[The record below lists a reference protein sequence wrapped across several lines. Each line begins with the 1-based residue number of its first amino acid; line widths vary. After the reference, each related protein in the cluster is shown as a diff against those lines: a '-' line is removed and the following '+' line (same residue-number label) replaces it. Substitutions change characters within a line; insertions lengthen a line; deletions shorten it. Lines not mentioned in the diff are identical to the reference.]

1 MSKQAVFTE
10 KAPAAI
16 GPYNQA
22 ILHQNTLFV
31 SGQIPIDPSSGKLI
45 EGDRVKETRQCLEN
59 IKHILAEAGFGIDQI
74 VKSSIFLT
82 SMDDFATVNGVYGS
96 FFEGCTAPA
105 RETVA
110 VAALP
115 KGAHVEISVIAMR

>member
-1 MSKQAVFTE
+1 MPKQAIFTE

-31 SGQIPIDPSSGKLI
+31 SGQIPIDPATGDLI

-59 IKHILAEAGFGIDQI
+59 IKHILTEAGFSIDHI

-82 SMDDFATVNGVYGS
+82 SMDDFITVNEIYES

-115 KGAHVEISVIAMR
+115 KGANVEISVIAMR